1 MWPTNNRLIPLLF
14 LFIYWIA
21 LNYLVLHAD
30 ITFFNVEKVDA
41 IEAVVFNQSTHM
53 PASNADWQPVNL
65 PDYWRSQHE
74 SANSIWYRAYQQVD
88 QPGDQLWS
96 IYLPAVTH
104 NAGVYINGTWVGQ
117 GGEFGDSVS
126 RHHNAPL
133 LFSFSADHLVK
144 GTNQVDIRV
153 EASSYLQGML
163 GTFYLAPQ
171 AILKPAYRFKYFI
184 RITIAEWMTAAMYAL
199 ALMVFAFWLARPQ
212 DAIYGLFSL
221 ELFFWSTHNL
231 NLFVTE
237 IPVPTIL
244 WEAMTMST
252 LGWTVIVMIF
262 FNHRYVDDGNSTIEK
277 FLKIFAVVGLGLFF
291 LPTIED
297 VLVIGYGI
305 WDVFLIVFG
314 SYAIIHLLR
323 VYLKRGETDVYWL
336 MVVGLPILVFGLHDI
351 LVVNHLIDQ
360 QQGLIIQYSVIPAVI
375 LFSWFLVRRFVESI
389 NRAENLAANLEV
401 RVEQKAEELK
411 NQYDAL
417 QVLQKQQVL
426 SEERERIMRDMHDGI
441 GGQLLSVLAYLH
453 DYSGDAFDHIRRK
466 VQGSVTDLR
475 FVIDSLDPL
484 HNELSVLLGMLR
496 SHLQDQLDSAGIEL
510 EWAVEELPELS
521 EMSPG
526 HSLHLMRIVQEAIT
540 NVIKHSSSQKMRI
553 AAAVSDSNS
562 EIVIDVIDFVDGN
575 PKPMEKCRNG
585 GRGIENMKH
594 RAEQIGGNLSVEIN
608 EQGCRVRL
616 RLHL

>member
-1 MWPTNNRLIPLLF
+1 MWPTNNKVKPLL
-14 LFIYWIA
+14 LLVIYWMA

-30 ITFFNVEKVDA
+30 ISFFNIDKTEA
-41 IEAVVFNQSTHM
+41 IETVAFNQSSQI
-53 PASNADWQPVNL
+53 PASNADWQPVKL

-74 SANSIWYRAYQQVD
+74 NARNIWYRAYQPID
-88 QPGDQLWS
+88 QPGEQLWS

-104 NAGVYINGTWVGQ
+104 NAAVYINGTWVGQ
-117 GGEFGDSVS
+117 GGAFGDQVS
-126 RHHNAPL
+126 RHHNEPL
-133 LFSFSADHLVK
+133 LFSFSADQLVK
-144 GTNQVDIRV
+144 GINRIDIRV

-163 GTFYLAPQ
+163 GAFYLAPQ
-171 AILKPAYRFKYFI
+171 DILKPAYQFKYFV
-184 RITIAEWMTAAMYAL
+184 RITVAQWMTAAVYGL

-212 DAIYGLFSL
+212 DSIYGLFAL

-237 IPVPTIL
+237 IPVPAIL

-252 LGWTVIVMIF
+252 WGWTVVVMIF
-262 FNHRYVDDGNSTIEK
+262 FNHRYVKDGNNTVEK
-277 FLKIFAVVGLGLFF
+277 FLKVFAVMGLGLFL
-291 LPTIED
+291 LPSIED
-297 VLVIGYGI
+297 ILIIGYGI
-305 WDVFLIVFG
+305 WDVFLVVFG
-314 SYAIIHLLR
+314 SYALIHLLR
-323 VYLKRGETDVYWL
+323 VYLKRGESDVYWM

-351 LVVNHLIDQ
+351 MVLNQLIDQ
-360 QQGLIIQYSVIPAVI
+360 QQGLIVQYSVMPAVI

-389 NRAENLAANLEV
+389 NRAESLAANLEI
-401 RVEQKAEELK
+401 RVEQKTEELK
-411 NQYDAL
+411 TQYGAL

-484 HNELSVLLGMLR
+484 HNELPVLLGMLR

-510 EWAVEELPELS
+510 EWAVEELPELP
-521 EMSPG
+521 ELTPG

-540 NVIKHSSSQKMRI
+540 NAIKHSNSKKMRI
-553 AAAVSDSNS
+553 AAAVSDNNAD
-562 EIVIDVIDFVDGN
+562 IVIDVIDFAGGSR
-575 PKPMEKCRNG
+575 KPIETSRNG
-585 GRGIENMKH
+585 GQGIDNMKH
-594 RAEQIGGNLSVEIN
+594 RAEQIGGELSVDIN

-616 RLHL
+616 RLQL